1 MYTTIKQDNMPR
13 FSGYDGKRQ
22 YVVRHPSHGMIT
34 VYAPDEYGALRVA
47 AEEWGERFQDFGFY
61 GPARVAKIGR

>member
-1 MYTTIKQDNMPR
+1 MYTTINTDSTPR
-13 FSGYDGKRQ
+13 LHGYDGKRQ

-47 AEEWGERFQDFGFY
+47 AEEWGERFQDFSYY
-61 GPARVAKIGR
+61 GPARVTKIGR